1 MKNMLT
7 KTALVGSLA
16 LMTASI
22 ASAQTT
28 VTGNLDLTYKAI
40 SSDNSGV
47 TAKTSNM
54 RSFGKESQINIANKG
69 SLNNGMTYAAG
80 FSLELDGSDSAVANA
95 TNTGTSNS
103 LAGAFNENVY
113 VDFISGSTTFTIGAD
128 HIQNPDYTITN
139 LVGAADPDDLISGIN
154 GKFAL
159 YSPAKNS
166 AYQAYGF
173 GIIQDF
179 GAAKLSFNYTPDR
192 TTGLANNDQI
202 VYSSTNTTSIYDA
215 GQSAYEIGLRG
226 NFGNKALD
234 LGVFYSRSAN
244 GGEKGTGETTVGNSS
259 SDIIGKT
266 VAASYAI
273 GAAKVAYERGEAT
286 SLQDVTTKSDSIGLA
301 YAVNNNLSVGYTYV
315 RTKSDA
321 NTGNTLASAQPN
333 TKEKISQISVGYNL
347 GPVMVGA
354 TYGQVSDIGGM
365 TTNGDGQAL
374 LVRTG
379 VKF

>member
-16 LMTASI
+16 LMTAGI

-40 SSDNSGV
+40 SSDNSGAA
-47 TAKTSNM
+47 AKTNSL
-54 RSFGKESQINIANKG
+54 RTFGKESQINIANKG

-80 FSLELDGSDSAVANA
+80 FSIELDGSDSAVANA

-173 GIIQDF
+173 GIVQDF
-179 GAAKLSFNYTPDR
+179 GVAKASFNYTPDR
-192 TTGLANNDQI
+192 TTGLANGDTNGFT
-202 VYSSTNTTSIYDA
+202 STNATSIYDA

-226 NFGNKALD
+226 NFGNKNLD
-234 LGVFYSRSAN
+234 LGVFYNRSAN
-244 GGEKGTGETTVGNSS
+244 SGEKGVGDTVGASS
-259 SDIIGKT
+259 SDLIGKML
-266 VAASYAI
+266 AASYTI

-286 SLQDVTTKSDSIGLA
+286 SGTDVTTKSDSIGLA

-321 NTGNTLASAQPN
+321 NSGNTLAASQPN

-354 TYGQVSDIGGM
+354 TYGQVSDIGGI

>member
-7 KTALVGSLA
+7 KTALVSSLA
-16 LMTASI
+16 LMTAGV

-28 VTGNLDLTYKAI
+28 ITGNLDLTYKAI
-40 SSDNSGV
+40 SSDVAGPAAKINS
-47 TAKTSNM
+47 M
-54 RSFGKESQINIANKG
+54 RTFGKESQINISNKG
-69 SLNNGMTYAAG
+69 SLNNGMSYAAG
-80 FSLELDGSDSAVANA
+80 FSIELDGSDTAVDNA
-95 TNTGTSNS
+95 TNTKTSNS

-113 VDFISGSTTFTIGAD
+113 VDFIAGSTTFTIGAD

-139 LVGAADPDDLISGIN
+139 LVGASDPDDLISGIN
-154 GKFAL
+154 GKYAL

-192 TTGLANNDQI
+192 TTGLANNDTNAFT
-202 VYSSTNTTSIYDA
+202 STNTTSIYDA

-226 NFGNKALD
+226 NFGNKDLD
-234 LGVFYSRSAN
+234 LGIFYNRSAN
-244 GGEKGTGETTVGNSS
+244 GGEKGVGDTVGGSS
-259 SDIIGKT
+259 SDLIGKML
-266 VAASYAI
+266 AASYTF
-273 GAAKVAYERGEAT
+273 GPAKVAYERAEVT
-286 SLQDVTTKSDSIGLA
+286 SGIDITTKSDSIGLA
-301 YAVNNNLSVGYTYV
+301 YAVSNNLSVGYTYV

-321 NTGNTLASAQPN
+321 NTGNTVTTSLPN

-354 TYGQVSDIGGM
+354 TYGQVSDIGGI

>member
-16 LMTASI
+16 LMTAGI

-40 SSDNSGV
+40 SSDVAGADSKINS
-47 TAKTSNM
+47 M
-54 RSFGKESQINIANKG
+54 RTFGKESQINIANKG

-80 FSLELDGSDSAVANA
+80 FSIELDGSDSAVANA

-113 VDFISGSTTFTIGAD
+113 IDFISGSTTFTIGAD

-139 LVGAADPDDLISGIN
+139 LVGAADPDDLISGIG

-173 GIIQDF
+173 GIVQDF
-179 GAAKLSFNYTPDR
+179 GVAKASFNYTPDR
-192 TTGLANNDQI
+192 TTGLANGDTNGFT
-202 VYSSTNTTSIYDA
+202 STNAITVYDA
-215 GQSAYEIGLRG
+215 GQSAYEIGIRG
-226 NFGNKALD
+226 NFGNKDLD
-234 LGVFYSRSAN
+234 LGVFYNRSDN
-244 GGEKGTGETTVGNSS
+244 SGERGSGDTVGNSS
-259 SDIIGKT
+259 SDLIGKML
-266 VAASYAI
+266 AASYTV
-273 GAAKVAYERGEAT
+273 GAAKVGYERAEAT
-286 SLQDVTTKSDSIGLA
+286 STVDVTTKSDSFGIA
-301 YAVNNNLSVGYTYV
+301 YAVDKNLSVGYTYV
-315 RTKSDA
+315 QTKSDA
-321 NTGNTLASAQPN
+321 NSTNTVSTSLPN
-333 TKEKISQISVGYNL
+333 SKEKINQISVGYNL

-354 TYGQVSDIGGM
+354 SYAKVSDIAGM
-365 TTNGDGQAL
+365 SANGDGQAV

>member
-7 KTALVGSLA
+7 KTALVSSLA
-16 LMTASI
+16 LMTAGV

-28 VTGNLDLTYKAI
+28 ITGNLDLTYKAI
-40 SSDNSGV
+40 SSDVAGAS
-47 TAKTSNM
+47 AKTNSM
-54 RSFGKESQINIANKG
+54 RTFGKESQINLTNKG
-69 SLNNGMTYAAG
+69 ALNNGMSYVAG
-80 FSLELDGSDSAVANA
+80 FSIELDGSDTAVSNA
-95 TNTGTSNS
+95 TNTSTSNS

-113 VDFISGSTTFTIGAD
+113 VDFIAGSTTFTIGAD

-159 YSPAKNS
+159 YSPAKSS

-173 GIIQDF
+173 GVVQDF

-192 TTGLANNDQI
+192 TTGLANNDTN
-202 VYSSTNTTSIYDA
+202 SFTSTNSTPIYDS

-226 NFGNKALD
+226 NFGNKDLD
-234 LGVFYSRSAN
+234 LGIFYNRSAN
-244 GGEKGTGETTVGNSS
+244 GGEKGVGDTVGGSS
-259 SDIIGKT
+259 SDVIGKML
-266 VAASYAI
+266 AASYTF
-273 GAAKVAYERGEAT
+273 GPAKVAYERAEVT
-286 SLQDVTTKSDSIGLA
+286 SGVDVTTKSDSIGLA

-321 NTGNTLASAQPN
+321 NTGNTVTTSLPN

-347 GPVMVGA
+347 GPVMVAA
-354 TYGQVSDIGGM
+354 TYGQVSDIGGI

>member
-16 LMTASI
+16 LMTAGI

-28 VTGNLDLTYKAI
+28 VTGNLDLTYKAT
-40 SSDNSGV
+40 SSDLST
-47 TAKTSNM
+47 TAGKTSNL
-54 RSFGKESQINIANKG
+54 RTFGKESQINIANKG

-80 FSLELDGSDSAVANA
+80 FSIELDGSDTAVANA
-95 TNTGTSNS
+95 TNTSTSNS

-139 LVGAADPDDLISGIN
+139 LVGAADPDDLISGIG

-173 GIIQDF
+173 GLVQDF
-179 GAAKLSFNYTPDR
+179 GAAKVSFNYTPDR
-192 TTGLANNDQI
+192 TTGLANADTNGFN
-202 VYSSTNTTSIYDA
+202 STNAITIYDA
-215 GQSAYEIGLRG
+215 GQSAYEIGIRG
-226 NFGNKALD
+226 NFGNKDLD
-234 LGVFYSRSAN
+234 LGVFYNRSDN
-244 GGEKGTGETTVGNSS
+244 SGERGSGDTVGNSS
-259 SDIIGKT
+259 SDIIGKML
-266 VAASYAI
+266 AASYTI
-273 GAAKVAYERGEAT
+273 GQAKVAYERAEAT
-286 SLQDVTTKSDSIGLA
+286 SAVDVTTKSDSIGLA
-301 YAVNNNLSVGYTYV
+301 YAVDKNLSVGYTYV
-315 RTKSDA
+315 TTKSDA
-321 NTGNTLASAQPN
+321 NSANTVLTSLPN
-333 TKEKISQISVGYNL
+333 TKEKINQISIGYNL

-354 TYGQVSDIGGM
+354 TYAKVSDIGGM
-365 TTNGDGQAL
+365 STNGDGQAV

>member
-7 KTALVGSLA
+7 KTALVSSLA
-16 LMTASI
+16 LMTAGV

-28 VTGNLDLTYKAI
+28 ITGNLDLTYKAI
-40 SSDNSGV
+40 SSDVTGAAAKVNS
-47 TAKTSNM
+47 M
-54 RSFGKESQINIANKG
+54 RTFGKESQINLTNKG
-69 SLNNGMTYAAG
+69 ALNNGMSYVAG
-80 FSLELDGSDSAVANA
+80 FSIELDGSDTAVDNA
-95 TNTGTSNS
+95 TNTKTSNS

-113 VDFISGSTTFTIGAD
+113 VDFIAGSTTFTIGAD

-139 LVGAADPDDLISGIN
+139 LVGASDPDDLISGIN

-173 GIIQDF
+173 GVVQDF
-179 GAAKLSFNYTPDR
+179 GVAKLSFNYTPDR
-192 TTGLANNDQI
+192 TTGLANNDTNAFT
-202 VYSSTNTTSIYDA
+202 STNTTSIYDA

-226 NFGNKALD
+226 NFGNKDLD
-234 LGVFYSRSAN
+234 LGIFYNRSAN
-244 GGEKGTGETTVGNSS
+244 GGEKGVGDTVGGSS
-259 SDIIGKT
+259 SDLIGKML
-266 VAASYAI
+266 AASYAF
-273 GAAKVAYERGEAT
+273 GPAKVAYERAEVT
-286 SLQDVTTKSDSIGLA
+286 SGIDITTKSDSIGLA

-321 NTGNTLASAQPN
+321 NTGNTVTTSLPN

-347 GPVMVGA
+347 GPVMVAA
-354 TYGQVSDIGGM
+354 TYGQVSDIGGL

>member
-7 KTALVGSLA
+7 KTALVSSLA
-16 LMTASI
+16 LMTAGV

-40 SSDNSGV
+40 SSDVSGA
-47 TAKTSNM
+47 TAKVNSM
-54 RSFGKESQINIANKG
+54 RTFGKESQINISNKG
-69 SLNNGMTYAAG
+69 SLNNGMSYAAG
-80 FSLELDGSDSAVANA
+80 FSIELDGSDTAVSNA
-95 TNTGTSNS
+95 TNTSTSNS

-113 VDFISGSTTFTIGAD
+113 IDFIAGNTTFTIGAD

-139 LVGAADPDDLISGIN
+139 LVGASDPDDLISGIN
-154 GKFAL
+154 GKYAL

-179 GAAKLSFNYTPDR
+179 GVAKLSFNYTPDR
-192 TTGLANNDQI
+192 TTGLANNDTN
-202 VYSSTNTTSIYDA
+202 SFTSTNTTSIYDA

-226 NFGNKALD
+226 NFGNKDLD
-234 LGVFYSRSAN
+234 LGIFYNRSAN
-244 GGEKGTGETTVGNSS
+244 GGEKGTGSGSVGGQS
-259 SDIIGKT
+259 SDLIGKMLA
-266 VAASYAI
+266 VSYAF
-273 GAAKVAYERGEAT
+273 GPAKVAYERAEAT
-286 SLQDVTTKSDSIGLA
+286 SGVDVTTKSDSIGLA

-321 NTGNTLASAQPN
+321 NDGNATTIPN

-354 TYGQVSDIGGM
+354 TYGHVSDIGGL

>member
-16 LMTASI
+16 LMTAGI

-28 VTGNLDLTYKAI
+28 VTGNLDLTYKAT
-40 SSDNSGV
+40 SSDVS
-47 TAKTSNM
+47 TAAGKTSNM
-54 RSFGKESQINIANKG
+54 RAFGKESQINIANKG

-80 FSLELDGSDSAVANA
+80 FSIELDGSDSAVANA

-154 GKFAL
+154 NKFAL
-159 YSPAKNS
+159 YNPAKSS

-173 GIIQDF
+173 GLVQDF
-179 GAAKLSFNYTPDR
+179 GTAKVSFNYTPDR
-192 TTGLANNDQI
+192 TSGLANGDTNGF
-202 VYSSTNTTSIYDA
+202 SSTNTTTIYDA

-234 LGVFYSRSAN
+234 LGVFYNRSAN
-244 GGEKGTGETTVGNSS
+244 SGERSSGETVGNAS
-259 SDIIGKT
+259 SDVVGKML
-266 VAASYAI
+266 AASYAF
-273 GAAKVAYERGEAT
+273 GPAKVAYERAEVT
-286 SLQDVTTKSDSIGLA
+286 SAVDVTTKSDSIGLA
-301 YAVNNNLSVGYTYV
+301 YAINNNLSVGYTYV
-315 RTKSDA
+315 ATKSDA
-321 NTGNTLASAQPN
+321 NTTNTVTASLPN
-333 TKEKISQISVGYNL
+333 TKEKINQISIGYNL
-347 GPVMVGA
+347 GPVMVAA
-354 TYGQVSDIGGM
+354 TYGQVSDIGGLN
-365 TTNGDGQAL
+365 TNGDGQAV

>member
-16 LMTASI
+16 LMTAGV

-40 SSDNSGV
+40 SSDV
-47 TAKTSNM
+47 TGPAAKTNSM
-54 RSFGKESQINIANKG
+54 RTFGKESQINISNKG
-69 SLNNGMTYAAG
+69 SLNNGMSYAAG
-80 FSLELDGSDSAVANA
+80 FSIELDGSDTAVENA
-95 TNTGTSNS
+95 TNTKTSNS

-113 VDFISGSTTFTIGAD
+113 VDFIAGSTTFTIGAD

-139 LVGAADPDDLISGIN
+139 LVGASDPDDLISGIN
-154 GKFAL
+154 NKYAL
-159 YSPAKNS
+159 YSPKKNS
-166 AYQAYGF
+166 AYEAYGF

-192 TTGLANNDQI
+192 TVGLANNDTNAFT
-202 VYSSTNTTSIYDA
+202 STNSTPIYDA

-226 NFGNKALD
+226 NFGNKDLD
-234 LGVFYSRSAN
+234 LGIFYNRSAN
-244 GGEKGTGETTVGNSS
+244 GGEKGVGDTVGGSS
-259 SDIIGKT
+259 SDLIGKML
-266 VAASYAI
+266 AASYTF
-273 GAAKVAYERGEAT
+273 GPAKVAYERAEVT
-286 SLQDVTTKSDSIGLA
+286 SGVDITTKSDSIGLA

-321 NTGNTLASAQPN
+321 NTGNTVTTSLPN

>member
-16 LMTASI
+16 LMTAGV

-40 SSDNSGV
+40 SSDVAGA
-47 TAKTSNM
+47 TAKVNSM
-54 RSFGKESQINIANKG
+54 RTFGKESQINISNKG
-69 SLNNGMTYAAG
+69 ALNNGMSYVAG
-80 FSLELDGSDSAVANA
+80 FSIELDGSDTAVANA

-113 VDFISGSTTFTIGAD
+113 VDFIAGSTTFTIGAD

-139 LVGAADPDDLISGIN
+139 LVGASDPDDLISGIN
-154 GKFAL
+154 GKYAL

-173 GIIQDF
+173 GVVQDF

-192 TTGLANNDQI
+192 TTGLANNDTNAFN
-202 VYSSTNTTSIYDA
+202 STNTTSIYDA

-226 NFGNKALD
+226 NFGNKDLD
-234 LGVFYSRSAN
+234 LGIFYNRSAN
-244 GGEKGTGETTVGNSS
+244 GGEKGVGDTVGGSS
-259 SDIIGKT
+259 SDLIGKML
-266 VAASYAI
+266 AASYTF
-273 GAAKVAYERGEAT
+273 GPAKVAYERAEAT
-286 SLQDVTTKSDSIGLA
+286 SGTDITTKSDSIGLA
-301 YAVNNNLSVGYTYV
+301 YAVSNNLSVGYTYV

-321 NTGNTLASAQPN
+321 NTGNTVTTSLPN

-354 TYGQVSDIGGM
+354 TYGQVSDIGGI

>member
-16 LMTASI
+16 LMTAGV

-40 SSDNSGV
+40 SSDVAGAA
-47 TAKTSNM
+47 AKTNSM
-54 RSFGKESQINIANKG
+54 RTFGKESQINITNKG
-69 SLNNGMTYAAG
+69 ALNNGMSYVAG
-80 FSLELDGSDSAVANA
+80 FSIELDGSDTAVANA

-113 VDFISGSTTFTIGAD
+113 VDFIAGSTTFTIGAD

-173 GIIQDF
+173 GIVQDF
-179 GAAKLSFNYTPDR
+179 GVAKASFNYTPDR
-192 TTGLANNDQI
+192 TTGLANNDTN
-202 VYSSTNTTSIYDA
+202 SFNSTNTTSIYDA

-226 NFGNKALD
+226 NFGNKDLD
-234 LGVFYSRSAN
+234 LGIFYNRSAN
-244 GGEKGTGETTVGNSS
+244 GGEKGVGDTVGGSS
-259 SDIIGKT
+259 SDLIGKML
-266 VAASYAI
+266 AASYTF
-273 GAAKVAYERGEAT
+273 GPAKVAYERAEVT
-286 SLQDVTTKSDSIGLA
+286 SGTDITTKSDSIGLA
-301 YAVNNNLSVGYTYV
+301 YAVSNNLSVGYTYV

-321 NTGNTLASAQPN
+321 NTGNTVTTSLPN

-354 TYGQVSDIGGM
+354 TYGQVSDIGGI

>member
-7 KTALVGSLA
+7 KTALVSSLA
-16 LMTASI
+16 LMTAGV

-40 SSDNSGV
+40 SSDVAGAA
-47 TAKTSNM
+47 AKTNSM
-54 RSFGKESQINIANKG
+54 RTFGKESQINISNKG
-69 SLNNGMTYAAG
+69 SLNNGMSYAAG
-80 FSLELDGSDSAVANA
+80 FSLEFDGSDTAVANA
-95 TNTGTSNS
+95 TNASTSNS

-113 VDFISGSTTFTIGAD
+113 VDFIAGNTTFTIGAD

-139 LVGAADPDDLISGIN
+139 LIGAADPDDLISGIN
-154 GKFAL
+154 GKYAL

-192 TTGLANNDQI
+192 TTGLANNDTN
-202 VYSSTNTTSIYDA
+202 SFTSTNTTSIYDA

-226 NFGNKALD
+226 NFGNKDLD
-234 LGVFYSRSAN
+234 LGIFYNRSAN
-244 GGEKGTGETTVGNSS
+244 GGEKGVGDTVGGSS
-259 SDIIGKT
+259 SDLIGKML
-266 VAASYAI
+266 AASYAF
-273 GAAKVAYERGEAT
+273 GPAKVAYERAEVT
-286 SLQDVTTKSDSIGLA
+286 SGTDITTKSDSIGLA
-301 YAVNNNLSVGYTYV
+301 YAVNNNLSIGYTYV

-321 NTGNTLASAQPN
+321 NTGNTVTSSLPN

-354 TYGQVSDIGGM
+354 SYAQVSDIGGI

>member
-16 LMTASI
+16 LMTAGI

-40 SSDNSGV
+40 SSDVAGADSKINS
-47 TAKTSNM
+47 M
-54 RSFGKESQINIANKG
+54 RTFGKESQINIANKG

-80 FSLELDGSDSAVANA
+80 FSIELDGSDSAVANA

-113 VDFISGSTTFTIGAD
+113 IDFISGSTTFTIGAD

-139 LVGAADPDDLISGIN
+139 LVGAADPDDLISGIG

-173 GIIQDF
+173 GIVQDF
-179 GAAKLSFNYTPDR
+179 GVAKASFNYTPDR
-192 TTGLANNDQI
+192 TTGLANGDTNGFN
-202 VYSSTNTTSIYDA
+202 STNGLSIYDA

-234 LGVFYSRSAN
+234 LGVFYNRSAN
-244 GGEKGTGETTVGNSS
+244 GGEKGSGATQGNAS
-259 SDIIGKT
+259 SDVIGKML
-266 VAASYAI
+266 AASYTI
-273 GAAKVAYERGEAT
+273 GAAKVAYERAEAT
-286 SLQDVTTKSDSIGLA
+286 SGVDVTTKSDSIGLA

-321 NTGNTLASAQPN
+321 NSGNTLATAQPN

>member
-7 KTALVGSLA
+7 KTALVSSLA
-16 LMTASI
+16 LMTASV

-40 SSDNSGV
+40 SSDVSGV
-47 TAKTSNM
+47 TAKTNSM
-54 RSFGKESQINIANKG
+54 RTFGKESQINISNKG
-69 SLNNGMTYAAG
+69 SLNNGMSYAAG
-80 FSLELDGSDSAVANA
+80 FSIELDGSDSAVANA

-113 VDFISGSTTFTIGAD
+113 IDFIAGNTTFTIGAD

-154 GKFAL
+154 GKYAL

-192 TTGLANNDQI
+192 TTGLANNDTN
-202 VYSSTNTTSIYDA
+202 SFNSTNTTSIYDA

-226 NFGNKALD
+226 NFGNKDLD
-234 LGVFYSRSAN
+234 LGIFYNRSAN
-244 GGEKGTGETTVGNSS
+244 GGEKGTGSGSVGGQS
-259 SDIIGKT
+259 SDVIGKMLA
-266 VAASYAI
+266 VSYAF
-273 GAAKVAYERGEAT
+273 GPAKVAYERAEAT
-286 SLQDVTTKSDSIGLA
+286 SGVDVTTKSDSIGLA

-321 NTGNTLASAQPN
+321 NDGNATTIPN

-354 TYGQVSDIGGM
+354 TYGHVSDIGGL

>member
-16 LMTASI
+16 LMTAGI

-40 SSDNSGV
+40 SSDNSGAA
-47 TAKTSNM
+47 AKTNSM
-54 RSFGKESQINIANKG
+54 RTFGKESQINIANKG

-80 FSLELDGSDSAVANA
+80 FSIELDGSDTAVANA
-95 TNTGTSNS
+95 TNTSTSNS

-139 LVGAADPDDLISGIN
+139 LIGAADPDDLISGIN
-154 GKFAL
+154 GKYAL

-173 GIIQDF
+173 GIVQDF

-192 TTGLANNDQI
+192 TTGLANADTNGFN
-202 VYSSTNTTSIYDA
+202 STNTTSIYDA

-226 NFGNKALD
+226 NFGNKDLD
-234 LGVFYSRSAN
+234 LGVFYNRSAN
-244 GGEKGTGETTVGNSS
+244 SGEKGVAGDTIGGAS
-259 SDIIGKT
+259 SDLIGKML
-266 VAASYAI
+266 AASYAF
-273 GAAKVAYERGEAT
+273 GPAKIAYERAEAT
-286 SLQDVTTKSDSIGLA
+286 STTDVTTKSDSIGLA
-301 YAVNNNLSVGYTYV
+301 YAVDKNLSVGYTHV

-321 NTGNTLASAQPN
+321 NTGNATTVPN
-333 TKEKISQISVGYNL
+333 TKEKISQISIGYNL

-354 TYGQVSDIGGM
+354 TYGQVSDIGGV

>member
-1 MKNMLT
+1 
-7 KTALVGSLA
+7 VS
-16 LMTASI
+16 
-22 ASAQTT
+22 
-28 VTGNLDLTYKAI
+28 
-40 SSDNSGV
+40 
-47 TAKTSNM
+47 
-54 RSFGKESQINIANKG
+54 
-69 SLNNGMTYAAG
+69 
-80 FSLELDGSDSAVANA
+80 NA
-95 TNTGTSNS
+95 TNTSTSNS

-113 VDFISGSTTFTIGAD
+113 VDFIAGSTTFTIGAD

-173 GIIQDF
+173 GVVQDF

-192 TTGLANNDQI
+192 TTGLANNDTN
-202 VYSSTNTTSIYDA
+202 SFTSTNSTPIYDS

-226 NFGNKALD
+226 NFGNKDLD
-234 LGVFYSRSAN
+234 LGIFYNRSAN
-244 GGEKGTGETTVGNSS
+244 GGEKGTGDTVGGSS
-259 SDIIGKT
+259 SDVIGKML
-266 VAASYAI
+266 AASYTF
-273 GAAKVAYERGEAT
+273 GPAKVAYERAEAT
-286 SLQDVTTKSDSIGLA
+286 SGTDVTTKSDSIGLA

-321 NTGNTLASAQPN
+321 NTGNTVTTSLPN

-347 GPVMVGA
+347 GPVMVAA
-354 TYGQVSDIGGM
+354 TYGQVSDIGGI

>member
-7 KTALVGSLA
+7 KTALVSSLA
-16 LMTASI
+16 LMTAGV

-40 SSDNSGV
+40 SSDVAGAA
-47 TAKTSNM
+47 AKTNSM
-54 RSFGKESQINIANKG
+54 RTFGKESQINISNKG
-69 SLNNGMTYAAG
+69 SLNNGMSYAAG
-80 FSLELDGSDSAVANA
+80 FSLEFDGSDTAVANA
-95 TNTGTSNS
+95 TNASTSNS

-113 VDFISGSTTFTIGAD
+113 VDFIAGNTTFTIGAD

-154 GKFAL
+154 GKYAL

-179 GAAKLSFNYTPDR
+179 GVAKLSFNYTPDR
-192 TTGLANNDQI
+192 TTGLANNDTN
-202 VYSSTNTTSIYDA
+202 SFNSTNSTPIYDS

-226 NFGNKALD
+226 NFGNKDLD
-234 LGVFYSRSAN
+234 LGIFYNRAAN
-244 GGEKGTGETTVGNSS
+244 GGEKGTGSGSVGGQS
-259 SDIIGKT
+259 SDVIGKMLA
-266 VAASYAI
+266 VSYAF
-273 GAAKVAYERGEAT
+273 GPAKVAYERAEAT
-286 SLQDVTTKSDSIGLA
+286 SGVDVTTKSDSIGLA

-321 NTGNTLASAQPN
+321 NDGNATTIPN

-354 TYGQVSDIGGM
+354 TYGHVSDIGGL

>member
-16 LMTASI
+16 LMTAGI

-40 SSDNSGV
+40 SSDLST
-47 TAKTSNM
+47 TAGKTSNL
-54 RSFGKESQINIANKG
+54 RTFGKESQINIANKG

-80 FSLELDGSDSAVANA
+80 FSIELDGSDSAVANA
-95 TNTGTSNS
+95 TNTSTSNS

-113 VDFISGSTTFTIGAD
+113 VDFTSGSTTFTIGAD

-139 LVGAADPDDLISGIN
+139 LVGAADPDDLISGIG

-173 GIIQDF
+173 GLVQDF
-179 GAAKLSFNYTPDR
+179 GAAKVSFNYTPDR
-192 TTGLANNDQI
+192 TTGLANADTNGFN
-202 VYSSTNTTSIYDA
+202 STNAITIYDA
-215 GQSAYEIGLRG
+215 GQSAYEIGIRG
-226 NFGNKALD
+226 NFGNKDLD
-234 LGVFYSRSAN
+234 LGVFYNRSDN
-244 GGEKGTGETTVGNSS
+244 SGEKGSGDTVGNSS
-259 SDIIGKT
+259 SDLIGKML
-266 VAASYAI
+266 AASYTI
-273 GAAKVAYERGEAT
+273 GQAKVAYERAEAT
-286 SLQDVTTKSDSIGLA
+286 SAVDVTTKSDSIGLA
-301 YAVNNNLSVGYTYV
+301 YAVDKNLSVGYTYV

-321 NTGNTLASAQPN
+321 NSANTVATSLPN
-333 TKEKISQISVGYNL
+333 TKEKINQISIGYNL

-354 TYGQVSDIGGM
+354 TYAKVSDIGGIS
-365 TTNGDGQAL
+365 TNGDGQAV

>member
-16 LMTASI
+16 LMTAGV

-40 SSDNSGV
+40 SSDVAGAA
-47 TAKTSNM
+47 AKTNSM
-54 RSFGKESQINIANKG
+54 RTFGKESQINITNKG
-69 SLNNGMTYAAG
+69 ALNNGMSYVAG
-80 FSLELDGSDSAVANA
+80 FSIELDGSDTAVANA

-113 VDFISGSTTFTIGAD
+113 VDFIAGSTTFTIGAD

-159 YSPAKNS
+159 YSPAKSS

-173 GIIQDF
+173 GVVQDF

-192 TTGLANNDQI
+192 TTGLANNDTN
-202 VYSSTNTTSIYDA
+202 SFNSTNTTSIYDA

-226 NFGNKALD
+226 NFGNKDLD
-234 LGVFYSRSAN
+234 LGIFYNRSAN
-244 GGEKGTGETTVGNSS
+244 GGEKGVGDTVGGSS
-259 SDIIGKT
+259 SDLIGKML
-266 VAASYAI
+266 AASYAF
-273 GAAKVAYERGEAT
+273 GPAKVAYERAEVT
-286 SLQDVTTKSDSIGLA
+286 SGTDITTKSDSIGLA

-321 NTGNTLASAQPN
+321 NTGNTVTASLPN

>member
-16 LMTASI
+16 LMTAGI

-28 VTGNLDLTYKAI
+28 VTGNLDLTYKAT
-40 SSDNSGV
+40 SSDLST
-47 TAKTSNM
+47 TAGKTSNL
-54 RSFGKESQINIANKG
+54 RTFGKESQINIANKG

-80 FSLELDGSDSAVANA
+80 FSIELDGSDTAVANA
-95 TNTGTSNS
+95 TNTSTSNS

-139 LVGAADPDDLISGIN
+139 LVGAADPDDLISGIG

-173 GIIQDF
+173 GLVQDF
-179 GAAKLSFNYTPDR
+179 GAAKVSFNYTPDR
-192 TTGLANNDQI
+192 TTGLANADTNGFN
-202 VYSSTNTTSIYDA
+202 STNAITIYDA
-215 GQSAYEIGLRG
+215 GQSAYEIGIRG
-226 NFGNKALD
+226 NFGNKDLD
-234 LGVFYSRSAN
+234 LGVFYNRSDN
-244 GGEKGTGETTVGNSS
+244 SGERGSGDTVGNSS
-259 SDIIGKT
+259 SDIIGKML
-266 VAASYAI
+266 AASYTI
-273 GAAKVAYERGEAT
+273 GQAKVAYERAEAT
-286 SLQDVTTKSDSIGLA
+286 SAVDVTTKSDSIGLA
-301 YAVNNNLSVGYTYV
+301 YAVDKNLSVGYTYV
-315 RTKSDA
+315 TTKSDA
-321 NTGNTLASAQPN
+321 NSANTVGTSLPN
-333 TKEKISQISVGYNL
+333 TKEKINQISIGYNL

-354 TYGQVSDIGGM
+354 TYAKVSDIGGM
-365 TTNGDGQAL
+365 STNGDGQAV

>member
-7 KTALVGSLA
+7 KTALVSSLA
-16 LMTASI
+16 LMTAGV

-40 SSDNSGV
+40 SSDVAGAA
-47 TAKTSNM
+47 AKTNSM
-54 RSFGKESQINIANKG
+54 RTFGKESQINISNKG
-69 SLNNGMTYAAG
+69 SLNNGMSYAAG
-80 FSLELDGSDSAVANA
+80 FSLEFDGSDTAVANA
-95 TNTGTSNS
+95 TNTSTSNS

-113 VDFISGSTTFTIGAD
+113 VDFIAGNTTFTIGAD

-154 GKFAL
+154 GKYAL

-192 TTGLANNDQI
+192 TTGLANNDTN
-202 VYSSTNTTSIYDA
+202 SFTSTNTTSIYDA

-226 NFGNKALD
+226 NFGNKDLD
-234 LGVFYSRSAN
+234 LGIFYNRSAN
-244 GGEKGTGETTVGNSS
+244 GGEKGVGDTVGGSS
-259 SDIIGKT
+259 SDLIGKML
-266 VAASYAI
+266 AASYAF
-273 GAAKVAYERGEAT
+273 GPAKVAYERAEVT
-286 SLQDVTTKSDSIGLA
+286 SGTDITTKSDSIGLA
-301 YAVNNNLSVGYTYV
+301 YAVNNNLSIGYTYV

-321 NTGNTLASAQPN
+321 NTGNTVTSSLPN

-354 TYGQVSDIGGM
+354 SYAQVSDIGGI

>member
-7 KTALVGSLA
+7 KTALVSSLA
-16 LMTASI
+16 LMTAGV

-40 SSDNSGV
+40 SSDVASAA
-47 TAKTSNM
+47 AKTNSM
-54 RSFGKESQINIANKG
+54 RTFGKESQINISNKG
-69 SLNNGMTYAAG
+69 SLNNGMSYAAG
-80 FSLELDGSDSAVANA
+80 FSLEFDGSDTAVANA
-95 TNTGTSNS
+95 TNASTSNS

-113 VDFISGSTTFTIGAD
+113 VDFIAGNTTFTIGAD

-139 LVGAADPDDLISGIN
+139 LIGAADPDDLISGIN
-154 GKFAL
+154 GKYAL

-192 TTGLANNDQI
+192 TTGLANNDTN
-202 VYSSTNTTSIYDA
+202 SFTSTNTTSIYDA

-226 NFGNKALD
+226 NFGNKDLD
-234 LGVFYSRSAN
+234 LGIFYNRSAN
-244 GGEKGTGETTVGNSS
+244 GGEKGVGDTVGGSS
-259 SDIIGKT
+259 SDLIGKML
-266 VAASYAI
+266 AASYAF
-273 GAAKVAYERGEAT
+273 GPAKVAYERAEVT
-286 SLQDVTTKSDSIGLA
+286 SGTDITTKSDSIGLA
-301 YAVNNNLSVGYTYV
+301 YAVNNNLSIGYTYV

-321 NTGNTLASAQPN
+321 NTGNTVTSSLPN

-354 TYGQVSDIGGM
+354 SYAQVSDIGGI

>member
-16 LMTASI
+16 LMTAGI

-28 VTGNLDLTYKAI
+28 VTGNLDLTYKAT
-40 SSDNSGV
+40 SSDLST
-47 TAKTSNM
+47 TAGKTSNL
-54 RSFGKESQINIANKG
+54 RTFGKESQINIANKG

-80 FSLELDGSDSAVANA
+80 FSIELDGSDSAVANA
-95 TNTGTSNS
+95 TNTSTSNS

-139 LVGAADPDDLISGIN
+139 LVGAADPDDLISGIG

-173 GIIQDF
+173 GLVQDF
-179 GAAKLSFNYTPDR
+179 GAAKVSFNYTPDR
-192 TTGLANNDQI
+192 TTGLANADTNGFN
-202 VYSSTNTTSIYDA
+202 STNAITIYDA
-215 GQSAYEIGLRG
+215 GQSAYEIGIRG
-226 NFGNKALD
+226 NFGNKDLD
-234 LGVFYSRSAN
+234 LGVFYNRSDN
-244 GGEKGTGETTVGNSS
+244 SGERGSGETVGNSS
-259 SDIIGKT
+259 SDLIGKML
-266 VAASYAI
+266 AASYTI
-273 GAAKVAYERGEAT
+273 GQAKVAYERAEAT
-286 SLQDVTTKSDSIGLA
+286 STVDVTTKSDSIGLA
-301 YAVNNNLSVGYTYV
+301 YAVDKNLSVGYTHV
-315 RTKSDA
+315 TTKSDA
-321 NTGNTLASAQPN
+321 NSANTVGTSLPN
-333 TKEKISQISVGYNL
+333 TKEKINQISIGYNL

-354 TYGQVSDIGGM
+354 TYAKVSDIGGI
-365 TTNGDGQAL
+365 TTNGDGQAVL
-374 LVRTG
+374 LRTG

>member
-16 LMTASI
+16 LMTAGI
-22 ASAQTT
+22 ANAQTT

-40 SSDNSGV
+40 SSDVSGAAAKVNSLR
-47 TAKTSNM
+47 T
-54 RSFGKESQINIANKG
+54 FGKESQINIANKG

-80 FSLELDGSDSAVANA
+80 FSIELDGSDTAVANA
-95 TNTGTSNS
+95 TNTSTSNS

-139 LVGAADPDDLISGIN
+139 LIGAADPDDLISGIN

-159 YSPAKNS
+159 YNPSKSS

-173 GIIQDF
+173 GIVQDF
-179 GAAKLSFNYTPDR
+179 GAAKVSLNYTPDK
-192 TTGLANNDQI
+192 TTGLANGDTNGFN
-202 VYSSTNTTSIYDA
+202 STNATSIYDA
-215 GQSAYEIGLRG
+215 GQSAYEIGIRG

-234 LGVFYSRSAN
+234 LGVFYNREATS
-244 GGEKGTGETTVGNSS
+244 GVKGSGDTVGNAS
-259 SDIIGKT
+259 SDVIGKML
-266 VAASYAI
+266 AASYTI
-273 GAAKVAYERGEAT
+273 GAAKVAYERAEVT
-286 SLQDVTTKSDSIGLA
+286 SASDVTTKSDSIGLA

-315 RTKSDA
+315 QTKSDA
-321 NTGNTLASAQPN
+321 NTGNTATASLPN
-333 TKEKISQISVGYNL
+333 SKEKISQISVGYNL

-354 TYGQVSDIGGM
+354 TYGQVSDVGGI

>member
-16 LMTASI
+16 LMTAGI

-28 VTGNLDLTYKAI
+28 ITGNLDLTYKAI
-40 SSDNSGV
+40 SSDVSGV
-47 TAKTSNM
+47 AGKVSNM
-54 RSFGKESQINIANKG
+54 RTFGKESQINIANKG

-80 FSLELDGSDSAVANA
+80 FSFELDGNDTAMANA
-95 TNTGTSNS
+95 TNTSTSNS

-139 LVGAADPDDLISGIN
+139 LVGASDPDDLISGIN

-173 GIIQDF
+173 GIVQDF
-179 GAAKLSFNYTPDR
+179 GAAKVSFNYTPDR
-192 TTGLANNDQI
+192 TTGLANNDTN
-202 VYSSTNTTSIYDA
+202 SFTSTNTTSIFDA
-215 GQSAYEIGLRG
+215 GQSAYEIGIRG
-226 NFGNKALD
+226 NFGNKDLD
-234 LGVFYSRSAN
+234 LGIFYNRSAN
-244 GGEKGTGETTVGNSS
+244 AGEKGSGDTQGNSS
-259 SDIIGKT
+259 SDLIGKML
-266 VAASYAI
+266 AASYTF
-273 GAAKVAYERGEAT
+273 GPAKVAYERVEAT
-286 SLQDVTTKSDSIGLA
+286 STVDVTTKSDSIGLA

-315 RTKSDA
+315 TTKSNA
-321 NTGNTLASAQPN
+321 NTGNTATASLPN
-333 TKEKISQISVGYNL
+333 TKEKIQQISVGYNL

>member
-16 LMTASI
+16 LMTAGI

-40 SSDNSGV
+40 SSDLST
-47 TAKTSNM
+47 TAGKTSNL
-54 RSFGKESQINIANKG
+54 RTFGKESQINIANKG

-80 FSLELDGSDSAVANA
+80 FSIELDGSDSAVANA
-95 TNTGTSNS
+95 TNTSTSNS

-113 VDFISGSTTFTIGAD
+113 VDFTSGSTTFTIGAD

-139 LVGAADPDDLISGIN
+139 LVGAADPDDLISGIG

-173 GIIQDF
+173 GLVQDF
-179 GAAKLSFNYTPDR
+179 GAAKVSFNYTPDR
-192 TTGLANNDQI
+192 TTGLANADTNGFN
-202 VYSSTNTTSIYDA
+202 STNAITIYDA
-215 GQSAYEIGLRG
+215 GQSAYEIGIRG
-226 NFGNKALD
+226 NFGNKDLD
-234 LGVFYSRSAN
+234 LGVFYNRSDN
-244 GGEKGTGETTVGNSS
+244 SGEKGSGDTVGNSS
-259 SDIIGKT
+259 SDLIGKML
-266 VAASYAI
+266 AASYTI
-273 GAAKVAYERGEAT
+273 GQAKVAYERAEAT
-286 SLQDVTTKSDSIGLA
+286 SAVDVTTKSDSIGLA
-301 YAVNNNLSVGYTYV
+301 YAVDKNLSVGYTYV
-315 RTKSDA
+315 TTKSDA
-321 NTGNTLASAQPN
+321 NTGNTLTSALPN
-333 TKEKISQISVGYNL
+333 TKEKINQISVGYNL

-354 TYGQVSDIGGM
+354 TYAKVSDIGGIS
-365 TTNGDGQAL
+365 TNGDGQAV

>member
-1 MKNMLT
+1 MLT

-16 LMTASI
+16 LMTAGI

-28 VTGNLDLTYKAI
+28 ITGNLDLTYKAI
-40 SSDNSGV
+40 SSDVSGAAAKVNS
-47 TAKTSNM
+47 M
-54 RSFGKESQINIANKG
+54 RTFGKESQINIANKG
-69 SLNNGMTYAAG
+69 ALNNGMSYAAG
-80 FSLELDGSDSAVANA
+80 FSIELDGNDTAVSNA
-95 TNTGTSNS
+95 TNTGSSNS

-113 VDFISGSTTFTIGAD
+113 VDFIAGSTTFTIGAD

-154 GKFAL
+154 GKYAL

-192 TTGLANNDQI
+192 TTGLANNDTN
-202 VYSSTNTTSIYDA
+202 SFNSTNSTPIYDA

-226 NFGNKALD
+226 NFGNKDLD
-234 LGVFYSRSAN
+234 LGIFYSRSAN
-244 GGEKGTGETTVGNSS
+244 GGEKGTGDTVGGSS
-259 SDIIGKT
+259 SDLIGKM
-266 VAASYAI
+266 VAASYAF
-273 GAAKVAYERGEAT
+273 GPAKVAFERAET
-286 SLQDVTTKSDSIGLA
+286 SSLTDVTVKSDSVGLA

-321 NTGNTLASAQPN
+321 NTGNTVTTSLPN
-333 TKEKISQISVGYNL
+333 AKEKINQVSIGYNL

-354 TYGQVSDIGGM
+354 SYAKVSDIGGLS
-365 TTNGDGQAL
+365 TNGDGQAL

>member
-16 LMTASI
+16 LMTAGV

-40 SSDNSGV
+40 SSDVAGAAAKVNS
-47 TAKTSNM
+47 M
-54 RSFGKESQINIANKG
+54 RTFGKESQINITNKG
-69 SLNNGMTYAAG
+69 ALNNGMSYVAG
-80 FSLELDGSDSAVANA
+80 FSIELDGSDTAVANA

-113 VDFISGSTTFTIGAD
+113 VDFIAGSTTFTIGAD

-154 GKFAL
+154 GKYAL

-173 GIIQDF
+173 GVVQDF

-192 TTGLANNDQI
+192 TTGLANNDTN
-202 VYSSTNTTSIYDA
+202 SFTSTNTTSTYDA

-226 NFGNKALD
+226 NFGNKDLD
-234 LGVFYSRSAN
+234 LGIFYNRAAN
-244 GGEKGTGETTVGNSS
+244 GGEKGVGDTVGGSS
-259 SDIIGKT
+259 SDLIGKML
-266 VAASYAI
+266 AASYTF
-273 GAAKVAYERGEAT
+273 GPAKVAYERAEVT
-286 SLQDVTTKSDSIGLA
+286 SGTDITTKSDSIGLA

-321 NTGNTLASAQPN
+321 NTGNTVTTSLPN

-354 TYGQVSDIGGM
+354 TYGQVSDIGGI

>member
-16 LMTASI
+16 LMTAGI

-40 SSDNSGV
+40 SSDNSGAA
-47 TAKTSNM
+47 AKTNSL
-54 RSFGKESQINIANKG
+54 RTFGKESQINIANKG

-80 FSLELDGSDSAVANA
+80 FSIELDGSDSAVANA
-95 TNTGTSNS
+95 TNTSTSNS

-139 LVGAADPDDLISGIN
+139 LIGAADPDDLISGIN

-173 GIIQDF
+173 GLVQDF
-179 GAAKLSFNYTPDR
+179 GAAKVSFNYTPDR
-192 TTGLANNDQI
+192 TTGLANADTNGF
-202 VYSSTNTTSIYDA
+202 SSTNTTSIYDA

-226 NFGNKALD
+226 NFGNKNLD
-234 LGVFYSRSAN
+234 LGAFYNRSAN
-244 GGEKGTGETTVGNSS
+244 SGEKGVGDTVGASS
-259 SDIIGKT
+259 SDLIGKML
-266 VAASYAI
+266 AASYTI
-273 GAAKVAYERGEAT
+273 GAAKVAYERAEAT
-286 SLQDVTTKSDSIGLA
+286 STHDITTKSDSIGLA
-301 YAVNNNLSVGYTYV
+301 YAINNNLSVGYTYV
-315 RTKSDA
+315 STKSDA
-321 NTGNTLASAQPN
+321 NTGNTATASLPN

-354 TYGQVSDIGGM
+354 SYAQVSDIGGM

>member
-16 LMTASI
+16 LMTAGV

-40 SSDNSGV
+40 SSDVAGAAAKVNS
-47 TAKTSNM
+47 M
-54 RSFGKESQINIANKG
+54 RTFGKESQINITNKG
-69 SLNNGMTYAAG
+69 ALNNGMSYVAG
-80 FSLELDGSDSAVANA
+80 FSIELDGSDTAVANA

-113 VDFISGSTTFTIGAD
+113 VDFIAGSTTFTIGAD

-154 GKFAL
+154 GKYAL

-173 GIIQDF
+173 GVVQDF

-192 TTGLANNDQI
+192 TTGLANNDTN
-202 VYSSTNTTSIYDA
+202 SFTSTNTTSTYDA

-226 NFGNKALD
+226 NFGNKDLD
-234 LGVFYSRSAN
+234 LGIFYNRSAN
-244 GGEKGTGETTVGNSS
+244 GGEKGVGDTVGGSS
-259 SDIIGKT
+259 SDLIGKML
-266 VAASYAI
+266 AASYTF
-273 GAAKVAYERGEAT
+273 GPAKVAYERAEVT
-286 SLQDVTTKSDSIGLA
+286 SGTDITTKSDSIGLA

-321 NTGNTLASAQPN
+321 NTGNTVTTSLPN

-354 TYGQVSDIGGM
+354 TYGQVSDIGGI

>member
-16 LMTASI
+16 LMTAGI

-28 VTGNLDLTYKAI
+28 ITGNLDLTYKAI
-40 SSDNSGV
+40 SSDVSTAAAKVNS
-47 TAKTSNM
+47 M
-54 RSFGKESQINIANKG
+54 RTFGKESQINIANKG
-69 SLNNGMTYAAG
+69 ALNNGMSYAAG
-80 FSLELDGSDSAVANA
+80 FSIELDGSDTAVSNA
-95 TNTGTSNS
+95 TNTSTSNS

-113 VDFISGSTTFTIGAD
+113 VDFIAGSTTFTIGAD

-139 LVGAADPDDLISGIN
+139 LIGAADPDDLISGIN
-154 GKFAL
+154 NKFAL

-173 GIIQDF
+173 GIVQDF

-192 TTGLANNDQI
+192 TTGLANNDTNA
-202 VYSSTNTTSIYDA
+202 YNSTNSTPIYDA

-226 NFGNKALD
+226 NFGNKDLD
-234 LGVFYSRSAN
+234 LGIFYNRSAN
-244 GGEKGTGETTVGNSS
+244 GGEKGSGDTVGGSS
-259 SDIIGKT
+259 SDLIGKM
-266 VAASYAI
+266 VAASYTF
-273 GAAKVAYERGEAT
+273 GATKVAYERAEAT
-286 SLQDVTTKSDSIGLA
+286 SGVDVTTKSDSVGLA

-321 NTGNTLASAQPN
+321 NTGNTLTASLPN
-333 TKEKISQISVGYNL
+333 AKEKINQVSIGYNL

-354 TYGQVSDIGGM
+354 SYAKVSDIGGLS
-365 TTNGDGQAL
+365 TNGDGQAL

>member
-16 LMTASI
+16 LMTAGI

-40 SSDNSGV
+40 SSDNAGV
-47 TAKTSNM
+47 AAKTSNM
-54 RSFGKESQINIANKG
+54 RTFGKESQINIANKG

-80 FSLELDGSDSAVANA
+80 FSIELDGSDTAVANA

-154 GKFAL
+154 AKFAL
-159 YSPAKNS
+159 YNPAKNS

-173 GIIQDF
+173 GIVQDF
-179 GAAKLSFNYTPDR
+179 GAAKVSFNYTPDR
-192 TTGLANNDQI
+192 TTGLANGDTNGFN
-202 VYSSTNTTSIYDA
+202 STNATSIYDA

-226 NFGNKALD
+226 NFGNKNLD
-234 LGVFYSRSAN
+234 LGVFYNRSAN
-244 GGEKGTGETTVGNSS
+244 SGEKGVAGDTIGGAS
-259 SDIIGKT
+259 SDLIGKML
-266 VAASYAI
+266 AASYAF
-273 GAAKVAYERGEAT
+273 GPAKVAYERAEAT
-286 SLQDVTTKSDSIGLA
+286 STTDVTTKSDSIGLA
-301 YAVNNNLSVGYTYV
+301 YAVDKNLSVGYTHV

-321 NTGNTLASAQPN
+321 TTGNATTVPN
-333 TKEKISQISVGYNL
+333 TKEKISQISIGYNL

-354 TYGQVSDIGGM
+354 TYGQVSDIGGV